1 MSVDDVESM
10 TGYDFFSNVP
20 ASIQSVIE
28 SRVDTLMIDR
38 SEMKLDAYA
47 LEEIAAEAKANPRK

>member
-1 MSVDDVESM
+1 VDDVEAM

-20 ASIQSVIE
+20 GSIQGVIE
-28 SRVDTLMIDR
+28 SRVDTMMIDR

-47 LEEIAAEAKANPRK
+47 LEEIAAEAKSNPRK